1 VTVTA
6 YTVMLRGRLAAEAL
20 MVDACTITRTT
31 GSTTDP
37 ETGQDAKTTVTVY
50 SGKCRFQQAA
60 AGASGQNV
68 GEANIY
74 QVAHMVQ
81 LPMSVTGV
89 RVEDIVTATVSID
102 PDLVGRKFWVRA
114 VAEGTHKTAR
124 RLPIE
129 LVTG

>member
-1 VTVTA
+1 MTA
-6 YTVMLRGRLAAEAL
+6 LRAMLRGRAAAERN

-37 ETGQDAKTTVTVY
+37 ETGATSLTTTTVYT
-50 SGKCRFQQAA
+50 GKCRFQQAA

-68 GEANIY
+68 AEANIY
-74 QVAHMVQ
+74 QVAHLVQ

-89 RVEDIVTATVSID
+89 RVEDVVTATVSID
-102 PDLVGRKFWVRA
+102 PDLVGRRFWVRA

>member
-1 VTVTA
+1 MTA
-6 YTVMLRGRLAAEAL
+6 YTAMSRGRLAAEAL

-31 GSTTDP
+31 GTPTTDP
-37 ETGQDAKTTVTVY
+37 ETGASSSTTSTVY

-74 QVAHMVQ
+74 QVAHLVQ
-81 LPMSVTGV
+81 LPMSVAGV
-89 RVEDIVTATVSID
+89 RVEDIVTATASID
-102 PDLVGRKFWVRA
+102 PDLVGRKFWIRA

>member
-1 VTVTA
+1 MTA
-6 YTVMLRGRLAAEAL
+6 YTVMSRGRLAAEAL

-31 GSTTDP
+31 GTPTTDP
-37 ETGQDAKTTVTVY
+37 ETGASSSTTTTVYT
-50 SGKCRFQQAA
+50 GKCRIQQVAS
-60 AGASGQNV
+60 GASGQNV
-68 GEANIY
+68 AEANVY
-74 QVAHMVQ
+74 QVAHILQ

-89 RVEDIVTATVSID
+89 RVEDVATVTVSID
-102 PDLVGRKFWVRA
+102 PDLVGRKFWIRA

>member
-1 VTVTA
+1 VTA
-6 YTVMLRGRLAAEAL
+6 YAATLSGRRAAERN
-20 MVDACTITRTT
+20 MVDACVITRTT
-31 GSTTDP
+31 GSATDP
-37 ETGQDAKTTVTVY
+37 ETGQDVKTTITVY
-50 SGKCRFQQAA
+50 TGKCRFQQAA

-68 GEANIY
+68 AEANIY
-74 QVAHMVQ
+74 QVAHLVQ

-89 RVEDIVTATVSID
+89 RVEDIVTATASID
-102 PDLVGRKFWVRA
+102 PDLIGRRFWIRA